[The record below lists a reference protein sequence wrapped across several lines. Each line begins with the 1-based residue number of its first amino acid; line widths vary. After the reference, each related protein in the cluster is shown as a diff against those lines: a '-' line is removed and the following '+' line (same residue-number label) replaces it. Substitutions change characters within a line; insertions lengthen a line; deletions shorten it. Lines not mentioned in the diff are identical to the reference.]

1 MQMVLAPSF
10 PGRILYYWS
19 NSYSSQLKGGEDY
32 AILRPVIS
40 VCFVDGVLFPESE
53 EYHLRF
59 KLLEETAHFPFTD
72 DIEFHLFQLG
82 NFTKTADQLESDLDL
97 WLYVLNNGKGLDLE
111 KLPASL
117 RVPEIQEALGVWAM
131 LTQDRI
137 QREIY
142 EAREKARRDAAD
154 WQIALKRAEERVRNS
169 FTQGREEG
177 RSLGEWIGQIRLSEQ
192 LLHRPPRPDVELT
205 AMTPD
210 ALRSLA
216 ESLRA
221 ELLAKS

>member
-97 WLYVLNNGKGLDLE
+97 WLFVLNNGKGLDLE
-111 KLPASL
+111 KLPARL
-117 RVPEIQEALGVWAM
+117 RVPEIQEALEVWAM

-169 FTQGREEG
+169 FTQGRN
-177 RSLGEWIGQIRLSEQ
+177 LGEWIGQIRLCEQ
-192 LLHRPPRPDVELT
+192 LLQRSPRSEAELT
-205 AMTPD
+205 AMSPD
-210 ALRSLA
+210 ALRTLA

>member
-10 PGRILYYWS
+10 PGRILCYWS

-97 WLYVLNNGKGLDLE
+97 WLFVLNNGKGLDLE

-117 RVPEIQEALGVWAM
+117 RVPEIQEALEVWAM

-169 FTQGREEG
+169 FTQGRN
-177 RSLGEWIGQIRLSEQ
+177 LGEWIGQIRLCEQ
-192 LLHRPPRPDVELT
+192 LLQRSPRSEAELT
-205 AMTPD
+205 AMSPD
-210 ALRSLA
+210 ALRTLA

>member
-1 MQMVLAPSF
+1 M
-10 PGRILYYWS
+10 
-19 NSYSSQLKGGEDY
+19 
-32 AILRPVIS
+32 
-40 VCFVDGVLFPESE
+40 
-53 EYHLRF
+53 
-59 KLLEETAHFPFTD
+59 
-72 DIEFHLFQLG
+72 
-82 NFTKTADQLESDLDL
+82 
-97 WLYVLNNGKGLDLE
+97 LNNGKGLDLE

-117 RVPEIQEALGVWAM
+117 RVPEIQEALEVWAM

-137 QREIY
+137 QREIS

-177 RSLGEWIGQIRLSEQ
+177 WAVGIEEGRAAGREEGRNLGEWIGQIRLCEQ
-192 LLHRPPRPDVELT
+192 LLQRPPRPEAELT
-205 AMTPD
+205 SMTPD
-210 ALRSLA
+210 ALRLVA